1 MLAWTFGSLTEVEWN
16 QPVRIVK
23 LVLANCFH
31 YMMKVLPHVAQNRSQ
46 VNTKL
51 FRSSLELPHENEDT
65 PVVQSNEKNTMLL
78 FCY

>member
-1 MLAWTFGSLTEVEWN
+1 MESTGTDCKIGSCQLFPLYDEGIATRGDENE
-16 QPVRIVK
+16 
-23 LVLANCFH
+23 
-31 YMMKVLPHVAQNRSQ
+31 QNRSQ

-65 PVVQSNEKNTMLL
+65 PVAQSNEKNTMLL